1 MAEHG
6 PAVAGDSEH
15 RLIAAGSG
23 GQGVLTL
30 AKLLCTAAMDEGK
43 TVTYFPSYGAEV
55 RGGTANCQVV
65 LSTHHIHAPLV
76 EHAHSLIVLNQPS
89 YERFLPRLTPGGL
102 LVANTSAVD
111 LAAEP
116 PAHAITVA
124 LPAAETAAR
133 MGDVRVGNVIM
144 LGAFA
149 AACHVVSQ
157 QACRRALRELFVGRR
172 AGMLDLNL
180 AAFQAGIE
188 MAAAGA

>member
-6 PAVAGDSEH
+6 PAGAGDSEY

-23 GQGVLTL
+23 GQGILTL
-30 AKLLCTAAMDEGK
+30 AKLLCTAAMNEGK

-65 LSTHHIHAPLV
+65 LSNRHIHAPLV

-89 YERFLPRLTPGGL
+89 YERFLPRLMPGGL
-102 LVANTSAVD
+102 LVANTSAVE

-116 PAHAITVA
+116 PGHATIVA
-124 LPAAETAAR
+124 VPAAEAAAR

-149 AACHVVSQ
+149 AACRVVSQ
-157 QACRRALRELFVGRR
+157 EACRDALREQFVGRR
-172 AGMLDLNL
+172 AAMLDLNL
-180 AAFQAGIE
+180 AAFQAGVG
-188 MAAAGA
+188 MAAANA